1 MAKKS
6 YKPQD
11 NELPQVNES
20 VAAYHVTTPN
30 ANLYV
35 PTEYEQEIIM
45 HSEKDY
51 EEGRLHTQEDV
62 DKLVERKP
70 PVIHVFSA
78 TPSISIFVPK
88 NEIYDDTRRSCRNYY
103 VLQGTQ
109 SNL

>member
-11 NELPQVNES
+11 NELPQVNEP
-20 VAAYHVTTPN
+20 VAAYHV
-30 ANLYV
+30 NLYV

-62 DKLVERKP
+62 DKLVEQWL
-70 PVIHVFSA
+70 S
-78 TPSISIFVPK
+78 
-88 NEIYDDTRRSCRNYY
+88 
-103 VLQGTQ
+103 
-109 SNL
+109 

>member
-11 NELPQVNES
+11 NELPQVNEP

-45 HSEKDY
+45 HSEKIMRRVDCI
-51 EEGRLHTQEDV
+51 LKKNV
-62 DKLVERKP
+62 DKLVEQWL
-70 PVIHVFSA
+70 S
-78 TPSISIFVPK
+78 
-88 NEIYDDTRRSCRNYY
+88 
-103 VLQGTQ
+103 
-109 SNL
+109 

>member
-11 NELPQVNES
+11 NELPQVNEP

-51 EEGRLHTQEDV
+51 EEGIRGEKRCV
-62 DKLVERKP
+62 SK
-70 PVIHVFSA
+70 FG
-78 TPSISIFVPK
+78 
-88 NEIYDDTRRSCRNYY
+88 RSENI
-103 VLQGTQ
+103 
-109 SNL
+109 

>member
-11 NELPQVNES
+11 NELPQVNEP

-51 EEGRLHTQEDV
+51 GRV
-62 DKLVERKP
+62 DCILKKMW
-70 PVIHVFSA
+70 
-78 TPSISIFVPK
+78 ISWW
-88 NEIYDDTRRSCRNYY
+88 NN
-103 VLQGTQ
+103 G
-109 SNL
+109 

>member
-11 NELPQVNES
+11 NELPQVNEP

-51 EEGRLHTQEDV
+51 EEACASA
-62 DKLVERKP
+62 
-70 PVIHVFSA
+70 VIVASSAFS
-78 TPSISIFVPK
+78 
-88 NEIYDDTRRSCRNYY
+88 
-103 VLQGTQ
+103 
-109 SNL
+109 

>member
-11 NELPQVNES
+11 NELPQVNEP
-20 VAAYHVTTPN
+20 VAAYHVTTHN

-62 DKLVERKP
+62 DKLVEQWL
-70 PVIHVFSA
+70 S
-78 TPSISIFVPK
+78 
-88 NEIYDDTRRSCRNYY
+88 
-103 VLQGTQ
+103 
-109 SNL
+109 

>member
-11 NELPQVNES
+11 NELPQVNEP

-45 HSEKDY
+45 HSEKIM
-51 EEGRLHTQEDV
+51 RRV
-62 DKLVERKP
+62 DCILKKMW
-70 PVIHVFSA
+70 
-78 TPSISIFVPK
+78 ISWW
-88 NEIYDDTRRSCRNYY
+88 NN
-103 VLQGTQ
+103 G
-109 SNL
+109 

>member
-11 NELPQVNES
+11 NELPQVNEP

-51 EEGRLHTQEDV
+51 EQCIEQFQLH
-62 DKLVERKP
+62 KLTS
-70 PVIHVFSA
+70 F
-78 TPSISIFVPK
+78 
-88 NEIYDDTRRSCRNYY
+88 N
-103 VLQGTQ
+103 
-109 SNL
+109 

>member
-11 NELPQVNES
+11 NELPQVNEP

-35 PTEYEQEIIM
+35 PTEYEQDIIM

-51 EEGRLHTQEDV
+51 EEGR
-62 DKLVERKP
+62 
-70 PVIHVFSA
+70 
-78 TPSISIFVPK
+78 
-88 NEIYDDTRRSCRNYY
+88 
-103 VLQGTQ
+103 
-109 SNL
+109 

>member
-1 MAKKS
+1 VNIVFVLYQGDLYLCRYNLITDMAKKS

-11 NELPQVNES
+11 NELPQVNEP

-62 DKLVERKP
+62 DKLVEQWL
-70 PVIHVFSA
+70 S
-78 TPSISIFVPK
+78 
-88 NEIYDDTRRSCRNYY
+88 
-103 VLQGTQ
+103 
-109 SNL
+109 

>member
-11 NELPQVNES
+11 NELPQVNEP

-51 EEGRLHTQEDV
+51 EESALFPLETFGRIPQ
-62 DKLVERKP
+62 
-70 PVIHVFSA
+70 
-78 TPSISIFVPK
+78 
-88 NEIYDDTRRSCRNYY
+88 
-103 VLQGTQ
+103 
-109 SNL
+109 